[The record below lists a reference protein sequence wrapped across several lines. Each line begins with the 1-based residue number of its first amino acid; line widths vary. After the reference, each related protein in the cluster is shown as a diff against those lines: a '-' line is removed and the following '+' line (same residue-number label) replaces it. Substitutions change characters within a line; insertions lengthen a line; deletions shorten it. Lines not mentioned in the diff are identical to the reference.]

1 MSRKSKLSQWWQN
14 RTGEE
19 ETPFDSDSSAFITSV
34 LIHVVI
40 LIGLGLWPFIIAS
53 DNDEIILTT
62 TSVDISDV
70 TEAEPPEQIHFSEQQ
85 IGRAS
90 CRERV

>member
-1 MSRKSKLSQWWQN
+1 M
-14 RTGEE
+14 
-19 ETPFDSDSSAFITSV
+19 
-34 LIHVVI
+34 IHVVI

-85 IGRAS
+85 MAEVGYQCLRQAATVGEINW
-90 CRERV
+90 